1 MKITI
6 NLIKAHNT
14 LGINFYSG
22 TMKLSDLFENFEVPV
37 YRANSSDITRPD
49 SGYQR
54 EATPARIDLAKN
66 RVINPIPGTS
76 IPNTELFVDCINLN
90 LRAEDAENYVQ
101 PFVKGK
107 DDFGDF
113 FKFYYTQSLGKFM
126 FVDGQTRFRGA
137 YRAWSE
143 ARESK
148 DYDLANKIAEL
159 KVGIFLTFCKDQYKE
174 AYIFYLINQY
184 SKAISPDGASR
195 LLLEGSKKNDINFV
209 NEITRA
215 KKGQEISSMAI
226 AEELSINSNV
236 WANNV
241 KDFNAQAGDR
251 QKISI
256 KAFARIINFLLKE
269 VKANSNSAKISPE
282 KATYNIV
289 EAFWEG
295 LAISYP
301 EMFKPATKERYN
313 ILKAGPAEILMR
325 LLVKMYTLSI
335 NGNTFGSLTDPKTFK
350 NILKPVLDA
359 HTDKNADGNN
369 VSGAR
374 LFLTGKTGA
383 MGKYSNNAA
392 KAEKATDIQ
401 REVFDHLGIPRP

>member
-14 LGINFYSG
+14 LGVNFYSG
-22 TMKLSDLFENFEVPV
+22 TMKLVDLFENFEVPV
-37 YRANSSDITRPD
+37 YRANSSDITRSD

-66 RVINPIPGTS
+66 RVINPIPGTT

-90 LRAEDAENYVQ
+90 LRAEDAENYVK
-101 PFVKGK
+101 PLVKGN

-113 FKFYYTQSLGKFM
+113 FKFDYTQTLGKFM

-143 ARESK
+143 AREAK
-148 DYDLANKIAEL
+148 DYALADKIANL
-159 KVGIFLTFCKDQYKE
+159 KVGIFLTFCNDQYKE
-174 AYIFYLINQY
+174 AYVFYLINQY

-195 LLLEGSKKNDINFV
+195 LLLEGSKNNDVNFV

-226 AEELSINSNV
+226 AEKLSIHSNV

-241 KDFNAQAGDR
+241 KDFNAQSGDR

-269 VKANSNSAKISPE
+269 VKSNSTSNKLTPE
-282 KATYNIV
+282 QSTYNIV

-295 LAISYP
+295 LSITYP
-301 EMFKPATKERYN
+301 EMFKPATKEKYN
-313 ILKAGPAEILMR
+313 VLKAGPAEVLMR
-325 LLVKMYTLSI
+325 LLVKMYTLSV
-335 NGNTFGSLTDPKTFK
+335 NGNTFGNLDDPKTFK
-350 NILKPVLDA
+350 NILKPVLDS
-359 HTDKNADGNN
+359 HKDTNTDGNN
-369 VSGAR
+369 VSGSR
-374 LFLTGKTGA
+374 LFLTGKDGA

-392 KAEKATDIQ
+392 KGEKATAIQ